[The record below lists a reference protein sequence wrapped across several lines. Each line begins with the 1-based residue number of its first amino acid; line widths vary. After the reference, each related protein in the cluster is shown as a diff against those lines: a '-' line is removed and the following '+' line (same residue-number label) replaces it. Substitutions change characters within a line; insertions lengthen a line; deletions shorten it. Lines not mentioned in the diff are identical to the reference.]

1 MTATEPTLYLP
12 DRLTVHR
19 RIGYLLRELR
29 VARRAL
35 TLVELAATHHDAPP
49 GSERGPAGDPASPA
63 PGERR

>member
-1 MTATEPTLYLP
+1 MTATEPAPLPLP

-35 TLVELAATHHDAPP
+35 TLVELDAANKSVVSHDWQ
-49 GSERGPAGDPASPA
+49 PATKG
-63 PGERR
+63 GQR